1 MLALRCIGKTGAVVR
16 SGVEL
21 DSDLVGEIQTLD
33 LCTAAETQL
42 ATNGA
47 ERVRLTEPIQGWAS
61 RRLFEDA
68 NDDTVRVDFKSG
80 GFLMKRLA
88 VRLTSS
94 TTVTDLKKSLAA
106 MTNVP
111 VERQRLSCDDSARVR
126 GGDHLVLTED
136 IVDVAAEEQSS
147 DRFRYRTGT
156 QIQGRFPSSERK
168 LNFGSLPMA

>member
-21 DSDLVGEIQTLD
+21 DSDLVGEVQSLD

-42 ATNGA
+42 AMNGA
-47 ERVRLTEPIQGWAS
+47 ERVRLVEPIAGWAS

-80 GFLMKRLA
+80 AFVMKRLA
-88 VRLTSS
+88 VRGT
-94 TTVTDLKKSLAA
+94 TTVVELKKSLAA

-111 VERQRLSCDDSARVR
+111 VERQRLSCADDAVLR

-136 IVDVAAEEQSS
+136 VVTEIVEDKEPSS
-147 DRFRYRTGT
+147 TFRYKTGT

-168 LNFGSLPMA
+168 LNFGSLPEVA